1 MVWVHVKSHRSWEKW
16 VKREREG
23 SRDGK
28 EEGERKGRME
38 RNRGYFL
45 TLSYPAR
52 TISYR
57 TDGIV

>member
-1 MVWVHVKSHRSWEKW
+1 MVWVLVKSRRSWEKW
-16 VKREREG
+16 GKRGREG

-28 EEGERKGRME
+28 EEGEREGRME